1 MRSST
6 EEKCESCK
14 CICLY
19 ICTQSALHLVAF
31 ILLMSSLIYS
41 TTFSDNTRLKLE
53 SLSVRVISSNT
64 RAAEWNAAFSITD
77 DYPKTNIPNWCRG
90 NSICFRRIN
99 PCLGCCVCVLGSN
112 PLKYVTGSVN

>member
-1 MRSST
+1 MRSSR
-6 EEKCESCK
+6 EEKYESCK
-14 CICLY
+14 MY
-19 ICTQSALHLVAF
+19 M
-31 ILLMSSLIYS
+31 LMYPVGAISRRFYFSYVLALIYS
-41 TTFSDNTRLKLE
+41 TAFSDNPRLKLE

-99 PCLGCCVCVLGSN
+99 PCLGCCVCVLGST